1 MKRNLMWLAASM
13 AALGAG
19 MAGAQT
25 YYPPQSDYGN
35 DGYDQ
40 ARTVRC
46 ESIDSRQARCR
57 IDGAGDVRIT
67 RQLSRQQCIQGRNWD
82 FNRDEIRVSGGCRAE
97 FLVTPRDYG
106 YDDRDRDGRYRNG
119 QGQVVRCDSRSQ
131 RRTYCGDGYG
141 QYEMIGYRNGNCV
154 QGRTYGQDQRGLWVS
169 GNCSAQFRLRH
180 DGNRG
185 RYGDRDDYAQTVR
198 CISNSSGRTY
208 CGDAGAR
215 YTLRDTS
222 NRYCVEGRTYGTDQR
237 GLWVSN
243 PCQAE
248 FVRQS
253 YYDDPTRNDRYR
265 EDSYRVEP
273 YDGRYQ
279 ND

>member
-1 MKRNLMWLAASM
+1 MKRNLMWLAASV

-25 YYPPQSDYGN
+25 YYPPQPGYGYGD
-35 DGYDQ
+35 DGYGQ

-46 ESIDSRQARCR
+46 ESRDSRLARCR

-82 FNRDEIRVSGGCRAE
+82 YTRDEIRVSGGCRAE
-97 FLVTPRDYG
+97 FLVMPRDNDRYG
-106 YDDRDRDGRYRNG
+106 DRDRGNRYG
-119 QGQVVRCDSRSQ
+119 QDQVVRCDSRSQ

-141 QYEMIGYRNGNCV
+141 QYEMIGYRNANCI

-169 GNCSAQFRLRH
+169 GNCSAQFRLLH
-180 DGNRG
+180 DENRG
-185 RYGDRDDYAQTVR
+185 RYGDRDNYEQTVR

-215 YTLRDTS
+215 YTLRDTG

-248 FVRQS
+248 FTRQP
-253 YYDDPTRNDRYR
+253 YYESRDGRYGD
-265 EDSYRVEP
+265 DSYGVEP